1 MITIGIDMDISKLFK
16 SRTRKELF
24 RLYFTNPESE
34 YYLRELERL
43 LDIPVSMIRHELVRL
58 QEERI
63 FNSRRKGNLSLFY
76 LNKSYPLFAELKSI
90 VFKTIGVKGLLT
102 QSLASIKGI
111 EAAFVYGSFAK
122 NEERAAS
129 DIDIC
134 LIGDIDED
142 RILKEVGSL
151 EKTLMREINYVLYS
165 REEFQRKK
173 KEKDSFIMDLLENK
187 KIFLVGGE
195 DDV

>member
-1 MITIGIDMDISKLFK
+1 MDISKLFK

-173 KEKDSFIMDLLENK
+173 KGKDSFIMDLLENK